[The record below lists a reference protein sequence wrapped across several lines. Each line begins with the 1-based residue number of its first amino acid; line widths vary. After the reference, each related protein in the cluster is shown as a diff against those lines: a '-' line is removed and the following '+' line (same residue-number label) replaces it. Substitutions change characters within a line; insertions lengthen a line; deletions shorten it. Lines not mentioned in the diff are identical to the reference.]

1 MENGQKENISSC
13 SMKKKCIFEEENTN
27 KKIKLEID
35 KLNKTNIKCTSN
47 LPSPPKEC
55 IYTMNE
61 YDLINKENEEVAE
74 VLEIFL
80 KMKILI

>member
-47 LPSPPKEC
+47 FTFTTKRMYLYYE
-55 IYTMNE
+55 
-61 YDLINKENEEVAE
+61 
-74 VLEIFL
+74 
-80 KMKILI
+80 